1 MAGKA
6 LALLAALALA
16 GAMAPL
22 GSAKS
27 PRAGGGSG
35 TAPPAVLPSGS
46 RPATPPSQNV
56 QPQNVQPRSGG
67 AATTFGGESD
77 LTGLILLALGAV
89 VVLLIVPTQVAKTV
103 AARRAALSRSARS
116 DSRNRPND
124 A

>member
-67 AATTFGGESD
+67 ATTFGGESD

-89 VVLLIVPTQVAKTV
+89 VVLVIVPTQVAKTV
-103 AARRAALSRSARS
+103 AARRVALSRSARS